1 MRHSYRSE
9 LKRMYALGGRGGWRG
24 SRSCFR
30 FRFRAG
36 CSTAAGAIAAGT
48 LLQSR
53 VWMSVRFPHATAVGR
68 GQKIDSASPQCL
80 LDTVSSL
87 PCVSSDRQAGRQTGK
102 HAGMQTGRQALRLN
116 AGHQTERELTRQS
129 QGPASPQ
136 GCCPEPSRL
145 RTPSAPSWCQARAQ
159 EPLRQ
164 TTSAASEKMH
174 TGGCRAL

>member
-1 MRHSYRSE
+1 
-9 LKRMYALGGRGGWRG
+9 MYALGGRGGWRG

-87 PCVSSDRQAGRQTGK
+87 PCVSSDRQAGMHAGRQADRQACRHADRQTGTAFERRASDRART
-102 HAGMQTGRQALRLN
+102 HQAVPRPGVAPRLLSGTVPVADAVCAQLVPGACAGAAATDDQR
-116 AGHQTERELTRQS
+116 RE
-129 QGPASPQ
+129 
-136 GCCPEPSRL
+136 
-145 RTPSAPSWCQARAQ
+145 
-159 EPLRQ
+159 
-164 TTSAASEKMH
+164 
-174 TGGCRAL
+174 